1 MVHMGAPPPP
11 PPPIEEYDEDGY
23 MWAAAAQVPS
33 ATDSDS
39 SEKEA
44 PATGWPAVPIGPKTL
59 KDAEDVVLGLRWQ
72 KATEAEV
79 KAVAAERKKRL
90 EKELEPSSD
99 DDDSIPGLESD
110 SRDDQDIDKDGGTQ
124 VTTTFTE
131 SSSGVQMGSPASPS
145 AMIVPIPPPT
155 ALM

>member
-1 MVHMGAPPPP
+1 M
-11 PPPIEEYDEDGY
+11 
-23 MWAAAAQVPS
+23 
-33 ATDSDS
+33 
-39 SEKEA
+39 
-44 PATGWPAVPIGPKTL
+44 
-59 KDAEDVVLGLRWQ
+59 LGLRWQ

-90 EKELEPSSD
+90 KKELEPSSD

-145 AMIVPIPPPT
+145 AMTGPLPPPT
-155 ALM
+155 ALMQEIFSPIQIEDDKE